1 MVAEFQVDEN
11 QTGPQGEKQRGG
23 GEREED
29 AKRESSYV
37 QTFRLV
43 LLVLCWLLVRVD
55 LSYQQFQP

>member
-1 MVAEFQVDEN
+1 MKIRQVQKEESSGRERQENAE
-11 QTGPQGEKQRGG
+11 
-23 GEREED
+23 
-29 AKRESSYV
+29 RESSYV